1 MKRDLANQMRKQY
14 DMMQAE
20 LKESKTTDT
29 LSLIKNQMQLSIT
42 DLCPFFCLRSD
53 LEGKNFKQV
62 RKREMMSPFTLYYN
76 MHEILEIVREQQFV
90 RVPTAKK
97 GAPLNQYEKQFLAPN
112 YYFQT
117 YRKVDCNVEKTLLKI
132 SFKDLDVMK
141 AIVDHLNNMLKEEY
155 QRIEGSKEIKEDN
168 GEVSQS
174 SFGTDEEE
182 LHPSQAS
189 KVPSGDMGVV
199 KETNEEVISSSDN
212 ENEYF
217 KKEESELSY
226 LDTSY
231 EEAQK
236 EV

>member
-1 MKRDLANQMRKQY
+1 
-14 DMMQAE
+14 
-20 LKESKTTDT
+20 
-29 LSLIKNQMQLSIT
+29 
-42 DLCPFFCLRSD
+42 
-53 LEGKNFKQV
+53 
-62 RKREMMSPFTLYYN
+62 
-76 MHEILEIVREQQFV
+76 V
-90 RVPTAKK
+90 RVTDCKERSAIKSIREAVL
-97 GAPLNQYEKQFLAPN
+97 GPN
-112 YYFQT
+112 YSFQT

-174 SFGTDEEE
+174 SIGTDEEE

-189 KVPSGDMGVV
+189 KVPSGDMGMV

-212 ENEYF
+212 ENDCF
-217 KKEESELSY
+217 KKDESELSY

-231 EEAQK
+231 EETQK
-236 EV
+236 AI